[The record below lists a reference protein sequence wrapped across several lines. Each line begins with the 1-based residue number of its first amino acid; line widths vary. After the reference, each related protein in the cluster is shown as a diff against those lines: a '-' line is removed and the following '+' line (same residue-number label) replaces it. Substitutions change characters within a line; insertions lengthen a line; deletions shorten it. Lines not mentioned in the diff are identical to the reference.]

1 MREGSLTGPEIGT
14 PDSQFVRLV
23 HGALT
28 HLYDPASLQNHPL
41 VSMLKLDV
49 SPDHVTR
56 AQSVRRILLECLEML
71 KPEMRGP
78 ERAKA
83 ARAYAIL
90 TYRYVDGLSIEEI
103 ADKLALSLRQTY
115 REHEKGIKAVA
126 SLLWDRIQR
135 EKGTGHPASETA
147 PVATDR
153 LEAVQAEVNRLR
165 QAGGISEPVN
175 LGEILEGVRT
185 LLTPITRQ
193 TGTQIQMPPPDAWPT
208 VIADRVM
215 LRQAFLN
222 LLSHAL
228 DRIGGDLTITVLH
241 GPGNP
246 AIHVRADPPRVI
258 RQPPGS
264 EATAQDPDQIALAV
278 ARALLEAQGGCLEI
292 RDQGGP
298 WEAQISLSDPGRP
311 IVLVIDDNADIVAL
325 FQRYLGGHKVAI
337 VGATDSEHA
346 LRLAAELQPQV
357 ITLDVMM
364 PQQDGWEILQRL
376 KNSPDTRHIPVVICS
391 VLNEPQLALSMGASA
406 YVTKPISQ
414 VALLTT
420 LQRYLGPLQAAG

>member
-1 MREGSLTGPEIGT
+1 MREGPLASPETGI
-14 PDSQFVRLV
+14 PDSQFARLV
-23 HGALT
+23 HGALS

-41 VSMLKLDV
+41 VSMLSLDV

-71 KPEMRGP
+71 KPEMREP
-78 ERAKA
+78 EQAKA

-90 TYRYVDGLSIEEI
+90 TYRYVDGLSMEEI

-126 SLLWDRIQR
+126 SLLWDRMQR
-135 EKGTGHPASETA
+135 EKGTGPPAPETA
-147 PVATDR
+147 PAADR

-175 LGEILEGVRT
+175 PGEILEGVRA
-185 LLTPITRQ
+185 LLAPITGH
-193 TGTQIQMPPPDAWPT
+193 TGTQIQMPPPDTWPT

-228 DRIGGDLTITVLH
+228 YSTTRDLTITVQQEPVNL
-241 GPGNP
+241 
-246 AIHVRADPPRVI
+246 AINVREDPSGAI
-258 RQPPGS
+258 RQSLGS
-264 EATAQDPDQIALAV
+264 GVATQDPDKVGLAV
-278 ARALLEAQGGCLEI
+278 ARALIEAQGGHLEV
-292 RDQGGP
+292 RDQDKP
-298 WEAQISLSDPGRP
+298 WEAQISLPVPGRQ

-325 FQRYLGGHKVAI
+325 FQRYLGAHRVSV
-337 VGATDSEHA
+337 VGATDGEQA

-376 KNSPDTRHIPVVICS
+376 KDSPDTRHIPVVVCS
-391 VLNEPQLALSMGASA
+391 VLNEPQLAFSMGASA
-406 YVTKPISQ
+406 YVIKPISQ